1 MSCWQ
6 LGSLDDKWEEGNN
19 SILPIVSFF
28 SQECNSIVHD
38 GHKILHGG
46 RGSSSLEVSQSFFS
60 YFPIN
65 QLKILIRNSGCS
77 AKTHK

>member
-6 LGSLDDKWEEGNN
+6 LGSLDDKSEEGNN
-19 SILPIVSFF
+19 YILPIVSSV

-46 RGSSSLEVSQSFFS
+46 RGASPLEVSQSFFPL
-60 YFPIN
+60 FP
-65 QLKILIRNSGCS
+65 L
-77 AKTHK
+77 